1 MMREV
6 VLVCLT
12 CVVGWSLAQGF
23 TSAREVGEMLR
34 VDREAQLAAEVTWSN
49 PTADIGAILYDP
61 SSDRERSSQGR

>member
-1 MMREV
+1 MREV

-23 TSAREVGEMLR
+23 TSAREVGEMR
-34 VDREAQLAAEVTWSN
+34 QVDREAQLAAEASWNN
-49 PTADIGAILYDP
+49 PTADIGAIIYDP